1 MPRRKALSLILV
13 ALTLSGLAVGCGR
26 VPTSS
31 DDDTSS
37 KPKPMRPRT
46 ADTAR

>member
-1 MPRRKALSLILV
+1 MSRRKVLSLILV
-13 ALTLSGLAVGCGR
+13 TLTLSGLTVGCGR

-31 DDDTSS
+31 DDDTSN
-37 KPKPMRPRT
+37 KPRPMRPRV